1 MISKVGEKYGVTYF
15 ISDYLES
22 NITAFD
28 QIASQ
33 TKKSIK

>member
-1 MISKVGEKYGVTYF
+1 VSYF

-33 TKKSIK
+33 TKKGIKWVYLSII